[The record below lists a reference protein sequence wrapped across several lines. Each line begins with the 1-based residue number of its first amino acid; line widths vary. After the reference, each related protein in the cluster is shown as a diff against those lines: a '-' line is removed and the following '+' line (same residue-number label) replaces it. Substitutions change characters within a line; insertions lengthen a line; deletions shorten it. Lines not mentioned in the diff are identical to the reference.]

1 MWSNSIFSE
10 QMVGFRATAGAFF
23 TAYVATTISAFWF
36 ATLGLGF
43 MGFFPVQ
50 LLANIMGGLTI
61 QFAILF
67 AGINISP
74 LDLKGW
80 RWMYDVN
87 GFAHALRLFFL
98 PQYEGDTR
106 LIPERG
112 GKFLVT
118 KQQFAEAQLGQESSR
133 KWEDFGWLML
143 ILAGAWILMVLFY
156 VRINHQRK

>member
-1 MWSNSIFSE
+1 
-10 QMVGFRATAGAFF
+10 MVGFRASADAFF
-23 TAYVATTISAFWF
+23 TAWIATSIAAFWF
-36 ATLGLGF
+36 ATIGLGF
-43 MGFFPVQ
+43 IGFFPVQ
-50 LLANIMGGLTI
+50 LLANIFGGLTI

-106 LIPERG
+106 LIALRG
-112 GKFLVT
+112 GQEYST
-118 KQQFAEAQLGQESSR
+118 KQNFAEKQLGQASVN
-133 KWEDFGWLML
+133 KWDDLGWLML
-143 ILAGAWILMVLFY
+143 ILAGAWILMVVFF
-156 VRINHQRK
+156 VRINHQKK

>member
-1 MWSNSIFSE
+1 
-10 QMVGFRATAGAFF
+10 MVGFRASADSFF
-23 TAYVATTISAFWF
+23 TAWIATSIAAFWF
-36 ATLGLGF
+36 ATIGLGF
-43 MGFFPVQ
+43 IGFFPVQ
-50 LLANIMGGLTI
+50 LLANIFGGLTI

-106 LIPERG
+106 LIALRG
-112 GKFLVT
+112 GQAYIT
-118 KQQFAEAQLGQESSR
+118 KQDFAEKQLGQASVN
-133 KWEDFGWLML
+133 KWDDLGWLIL
-143 ILAGAWILMVLFY
+143 ILAGAWILMVVFF
-156 VRINHQRK
+156 VRINHQKK

>member
-1 MWSNSIFSE
+1 
-10 QMVGFRATAGAFF
+10 MVGFRATAGAFF
-23 TAYVATTISAFWF
+23 TAYIATTISAFWF

-106 LIPERG
+106 LIALRG
-112 GKFLVT
+112 GQTYIT
-118 KQQFAEAQLGQESSR
+118 KQDFAEKQLGQASVN
-133 KWEDFGWLML
+133 KWDDLGWLIL
-143 ILAGAWILMVLFY
+143 ILAGAWILMVIFF
-156 VRINHQRK
+156 VRINHQKK